1 MGENIWHTIF
11 LHLSRRLFCTIEKSM
26 FGTEKGD
33 LTVHMRG
40 LDMKNQEPG
49 PFGLGR
55 SDPFYE
61 ISRKNSSQVNKEI
74 SWNAIYRS
82 KVITNILNPMWA
94 PAHLG
99 LQELCYGDLTWPIKV
114 SVYDYNKRGS
124 HTLMGECIT
133 SVQDLQKHLSIR
145 GNADRVQALAI
156 EKEIEGVSGVSMITG
171 WVCILKASI
180 GPASEKKNT
189 YVSQNLQ
196 PAKCSWVLVLL
207 VILIVFVL
215 PAVLATTLGP
225 SDDETL
231 STTPA
236 STRDSYYNDYLRD
249 LTMTLNGTKI
259 GYLAFLHTSAPQS
272 KALNWLMKDD
282 TGSNITTTDPAILL
296 ERYAMA
302 CLYFSTNGD
311 TWNQETNFL
320 SNTSVCDWN
329 GNWGDSVRCNPAQQV
344 IDINLRKFL
353 HVLESVFAPASA
365 SSNLFLSFLQMPRE
379 CQGRFPMSL
388 LCYSI

>member
-1 MGENIWHTIF
+1 
-11 LHLSRRLFCTIEKSM
+11 M

-33 LTVHMRG
+33 LTVHVRG

-61 ISRKNSSQVNKEI
+61 ISRKNSSQKNKEI
-74 SWNAIYRS
+74 AWNAIYRS

-156 EKEIEGVSGVSMITG
+156 KKEIEGVSLITG
-171 WVCILKASI
+171 WVCILEASI

-189 YVSQNLQ
+189 YVSHNRQ
-196 PAKCSWVLVLL
+196 PAKCSWVLIFL
-207 VILIVFVL
+207 VILIVVVL
-215 PAVLATTLGP
+215 PAVLATTLAP
-225 SDDETL
+225 SDDEPL

-249 LTMTLNGTKI
+249 LTMTLNGTNV
-259 GYLAFLHTSAPQS
+259 GYFAYLHALDPQS

-311 TWNQETNFL
+311 TWTQETNFL
-320 SNTSVCDWN
+320 SNASVCDWN
-329 GNWGDSVRCNPAQQV
+329 GNWGDSVRCSPAQQV
-344 IDINLRKFL
+344 IDISLCKFFY
-353 HVLESVFAPASA
+353 VLESVFASASV
-365 SSNLFLSFLQMPRE
+365 SSNLFLSFLQMIRE
-379 CQGRFPMSL
+379 FQVRFPRSL